1 MKTVRFALASASL
14 LVMAAVGSLIFDW
27 MLSGVTAS
35 NASLGAV
42 VAFFYGFVLTAIC
55 AWVMDTASQL
65 GSEPEPN
72 KRRES

>member
-14 LVMAAVGSLIFDW
+14 LVMAAIGSLIWDW

-42 VAFFYGFVLTAIC
+42 VAFVYGFVLTATG
-55 AWVMDTASQL
+55 AWVMETATAAVN
-65 GSEPEPN
+65 E
-72 KRRES
+72 